1 MKYRICCPLTDYS
14 WAVKSDWFNVSF
26 LEWFLNYLIFF
37 FVKYCNQ
44 LCFLK
49 DSSLYKQYISF
60 AVQNTL
66 KIKYAHPF
74 NMANCV
80 AS

>member
-1 MKYRICCPLTDYS
+1 MLPTEYS
-14 WAVKSDWFNVSF
+14 QAVKSDWLEVSF
-26 LEWFLNYLIFF
+26 FEWFLNYYLIYFF
-37 FVKYCNQ
+37 GKILYQ

-66 KIKYAHPF
+66 KIKYAHLF